1 MEATTENEDVPLN
14 IYIPEPDIILLVLL
28 SFLAGFLYRRYY
40 DNETIS
46 EAYDEGFEKGAYS
59 VVDAVSELIGKD
71 ISIDFGKEQ
80 DNED

>member
-1 MEATTENEDVPLN
+1 MN
-14 IYIPEPDIILLVLL
+14 IYIPEPDIILVVLL

-46 EAYDEGFEKGAYS
+46 DAFEEGFEKGAHS
-59 VVDAVSELIGKD
+59 VVAAVSQLIGKD

-80 DNED
+80 DDDYDN

>member
-1 MEATTENEDVPLN
+1 M
-14 IYIPEPDIILLVLL
+14 YIPETDIILLVLL
-28 SFLAGFLYRRYY
+28 SFLAGFLYSRYY

-46 EAYDEGFEKGAYS
+46 EANDEGFEKGAYS
-59 VVDAVSELIGKD
+59 VVDAVSEIIGQD